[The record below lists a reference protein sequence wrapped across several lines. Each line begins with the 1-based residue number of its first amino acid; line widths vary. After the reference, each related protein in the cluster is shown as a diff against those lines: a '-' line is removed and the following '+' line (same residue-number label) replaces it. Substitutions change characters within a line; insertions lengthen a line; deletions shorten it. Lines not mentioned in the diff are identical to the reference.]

1 LLSSWAATPAAFAST
16 ARRED
21 LSLAYILVSRHYF
34 GSFYDISTTGPMR
47 ECPVLHAT
55 LDDIRKPF
63 EAFIEKH
70 EKKIAQAGIAKIVV
84 PEGWTPRRQVSQTRP
99 E

>member
-1 LLSSWAATPAAFAST
+1 
-16 ARRED
+16 
-21 LSLAYILVSRHYF
+21 
-34 GSFYDISTTGPMR
+34 MR